1 MNNQGFKVQGKPAD
15 KEGSIPEDV
24 VIGDIS
30 LSIFKQVPAQA
41 TTSVSL
47 AGNLTAA
54 APLLG
59 TVTRTPQLLATAAAT
74 EDLSGLFANGRAESF
89 LQLTSGLDTLTIGDQ
104 TVTESFIYGV
114 DFTTLQQLADA
125 INATTQFADRFTAAV
140 GTNGQITFTSETNNI
155 TLVAGSNTNSILDAA
170 FEGVDGA
177 VLLNAGDTIDA
188 DEFAHIATGT
198 DSLIVLRNS
207 QGNLLDLQ
215 EGDDITLLGAAI
227 GGTTLSTVPVSLV
240 PDINGTTLE
249 TLRGVIQTNLFGSDP
264 QPEEEVVLDNGRIV
278 VNGGLG
284 TDRAVTGINVGAGV
298 SPNEDTRSLFSAS
311 MAFVEEQAA
320 KDVTQTATTTVFDKL
335 GQGHTL
341 RVIFKKTREPGK
353 WNWTAD
359 LTGNEFVRTGGS
371 GNIRLSRDGS
381 LRLFEFD
388 AGATSFSFDPGNNS
402 DPVDIR
408 FDVGAEGE
416 FDGITQFAAP
426 SSAVFVA
433 QDGFPLG
440 SLETINI
447 NEQGLLSANFSNG
460 IRKTVAQIT
469 LAQFN
474 NPTGL
479 TKVQD
484 TMFIESVNSGSAI
497 IGDPGKTVQ
506 AEIASRHLEQSNVD
520 LAEEFTR
527 LITAQ
532 RGFQANSRVITTS
545 SDVLAELV
553 NLKQ

>member
-1 MNNQGFKVQGKPAD
+1 MV
-15 KEGSIPEDV
+15 
-24 VIGDIS
+24 
-30 LSIFKQVPAQA
+30 
-41 TTSVSL
+41 
-47 AGNLTAA
+47 
-54 APLLG
+54 
-59 TVTRTPQLLATAAAT
+59 
-74 EDLSGLFANGRAESF
+74 
-89 LQLTSGLDTLTIGDQ
+89 
-104 TVTESFIYGV
+104 
-114 DFTTLQQLADA
+114 
-125 INATTQFADRFTAAV
+125 
-140 GTNGQITFTSETNNI
+140 
-155 TLVAGSNTNSILDAA
+155 
-170 FEGVDGA
+170 
-177 VLLNAGDTIDA
+177 
-188 DEFAHIATGT
+188 
-198 DSLIVLRNS
+198 
-207 QGNLLDLQ
+207 
-215 EGDDITLLGAAI
+215 
-227 GGTTLSTVPVSLV
+227 
-240 PDINGTTLE
+240 
-249 TLRGVIQTNLFGSDP
+249 
-264 QPEEEVVLDNGRIV
+264 
-278 VNGGLG
+278 
-284 TDRAVTGINVGAGV
+284 
-298 SPNEDTRSLFSAS
+298 
-311 MAFVEEQAA
+311 
-320 KDVTQTATTTVFDKL
+320 
-335 GQGHTL
+335 
-341 RVIFKKTREPGK
+341 
-353 WNWTAD
+353 
-359 LTGNEFVRTGGS
+359 
-371 GNIRLSRDGS
+371 
-381 LRLFEFD
+381 
-388 AGATSFSFDPGNNS
+388 S

-506 AEIASRHLEQSNVD
+506 AEIASRHLEQSNVG